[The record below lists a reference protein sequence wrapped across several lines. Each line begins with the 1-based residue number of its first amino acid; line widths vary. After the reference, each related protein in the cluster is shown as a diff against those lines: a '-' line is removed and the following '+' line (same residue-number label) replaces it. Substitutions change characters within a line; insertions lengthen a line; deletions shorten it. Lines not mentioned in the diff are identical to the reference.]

1 MVLALAR
8 VTKFLPVSLNRI
20 GRTPSQSWARSDH
33 SLISDDLTLS
43 CKSEMA
49 TSSDSKNALCMLSE
63 PTLGQTFV
71 SNLHSLHFDLVMLTT
86 VHRATDDRIFHREA
100 KTLVEA
106 GMSVCVMGP
115 HDKSGLIDGVWVDAL
130 PVRSSRRQRFA
141 LGWVVLE
148 RCLRTNAKLF
158 LFHDPELFGVGLILR
173 LLGRH
178 VIYDCHENLD
188 LQVLQKTWIPEWARK
203 STAATVR
210 ITEWLLSR
218 ALSGVIAASPSM
230 LSRFPRKRTTLVRN
244 FPTAEAMER
253 LAGGLSIDRRAEI
266 VIYAGGLSRIRG
278 IKELVEAFRGPEL
291 RHAELWLVGAFDDE
305 NFREEIVNALPPN
318 AKWLGWREH
327 TEVLKLYP
335 QVKVGAVLLYPT
347 PSHRGALPVKLFEYF
362 AAGLPVVASN
372 YPEMVS
378 LVGPCGLCV
387 DPKSVQEVREAL
399 VTLLSGQT
407 KTWEM
412 STLARERAVNSMS
425 WPREAERLISLCLS
439 FR

>member
-1 MVLALAR
+1 
-8 VTKFLPVSLNRI
+8 
-20 GRTPSQSWARSDH
+20 
-33 SLISDDLTLS
+33 
-43 CKSEMA
+43 MA
-49 TSSDSKNALCMLSE
+49 TSRDTKSMPC
-63 PTLGQTFV
+63 TLPERPPGKSFV
-71 SNLHSLHFDLVMLTT
+71 SNLYSLHFDLVMLTT

-100 KTLVEA
+100 KTLVES
-106 GMSVCVMGP
+106 GLSVCVMGP

-130 PVRSSRRQRFA
+130 PVQDCRRRRFA
-141 LGWVVLE
+141 LGWVVLQK
-148 RCLRTNAKLF
+148 CIRTNSKLF

-218 ALSGVIAASPSM
+218 LLSGVIAASPSI
-230 LSRFPRKRTTLVRN
+230 LCRFPRNRTILVRN
-244 FPTAEAMER
+244 FPTTEAMER
-253 LAGGLSIDRRAEI
+253 LAGGVSVDRRADI

-278 IKELVEAFRGPEL
+278 IKELVEAFRDPQL
-291 RHAELWLVGAFDDE
+291 TNAELWLVGAFDDK
-305 NFREEIVNALPPN
+305 NFREEILNSLPPN

-335 QVKVGAVLLYPT
+335 QAKAGAVLLYPT

-372 YPEMVS
+372 YPEMIS
-378 LVGPCGLCV
+378 LVGDCGLCV
-387 DPKSVQEVREAL
+387 DPKNVKEVRAAL
-399 VTLLSGQT
+399 VTLFSDPR
-407 KTWEM
+407 KTGEM
-412 STLARERAVNSMS
+412 SALARARALDSMS
-425 WPREAERLISLCLS
+425 WSREGERLTSLCLR

>member
-1 MVLALAR
+1 M
-8 VTKFLPVSLNRI
+8 S
-20 GRTPSQSWARSDH
+20 
-33 SLISDDLTLS
+33 
-43 CKSEMA
+43 
-49 TSSDSKNALCMLSE
+49 TSSETQDARCRLSGSPLRE
-63 PTLGQTFV
+63 KSV
-71 SNLHSLHFDLVMLTT
+71 SHPRSLHFDLVMLTT

-115 HDKSGLIDGVWVDAL
+115 HDNSRFIDGVWVDAL
-130 PVRSSRRQRFA
+130 PAQNSRKRRFA
-141 LGWVVLE
+141 LGWVVLQ
-148 RCLRTNAKLF
+148 RCLRTNSRLF

-188 LQVLQKTWIPEWARK
+188 LQVLQKTWIPKWARK

-230 LSRFPRKRTTLVRN
+230 LGRFPRNRTILVRN
-244 FPTAEAMER
+244 FPTAEAIEC
-253 LAGGLSIDRRAEI
+253 LAGGLSIDRRADI

-278 IKELVEAFRGPEL
+278 IKELVEAFSDPQL
-291 RHAELWLVGAFDDE
+291 TNAELWLVGAFDDE
-305 NFREEIVNALPPN
+305 NFRDEILNALPPN
-318 AKWLGWREH
+318 AKWLGWKEH
-327 TEVLKLYP
+327 TEVIKLYL
-335 QVKVGAVLLYPT
+335 QAKAGAALLYPT

-378 LVGPCGLCV
+378 LVGDCGFCV
-387 DPKSVQEVREAL
+387 DPKNVKAVRAAL
-399 VTLLSGQT
+399 VALLSDQT
-407 KTWEM
+407 KTGEM
-412 STLARERAVNSMS
+412 SSLARERVLDSMS
-425 WPREAERLISLCLS
+425 WPQEAERLTNFCL
-439 FR
+439 RYR